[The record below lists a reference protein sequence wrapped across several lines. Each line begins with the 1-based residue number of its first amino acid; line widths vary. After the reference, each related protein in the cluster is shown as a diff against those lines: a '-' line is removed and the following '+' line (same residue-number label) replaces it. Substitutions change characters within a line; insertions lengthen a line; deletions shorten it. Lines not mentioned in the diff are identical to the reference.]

1 MSVDPILKAK
11 NIAFERNEK
20 RLFAPVVLELFK
32 GDALHIEGPN
42 GSGKT
47 TLFKLLAGI
56 LTPSQG
62 SIEYLG
68 RPLAE
73 SRYDYLTNLMYIGHQ
88 SAVKSMLTVEENL
101 RWLSPTGTS
110 TEEIKRALQKV
121 GLQSH
126 ADVLCYQLSAGQQR
140 RVALARLVT
149 SKAKLWYLDEPF
161 AALDKQGIHLVE
173 MLMESHL
180 QGGGAVMFSSHQDLA
195 KITARKYSIMSPG
208 PLND

>member
-1 MSVDPILKAK
+1 MPVNPILKAK
-11 NIAFERNEK
+11 NIAFERND
-20 RLFAPVVLELFK
+20 RPLFSPVNMELSL
-32 GDALHIEGPN
+32 GEALHIEGTN

-47 TLFKLLAGI
+47 TLFQLLAGMLI
-56 LTPSQG
+56 PSQG

-68 RPLAE
+68 RPLTE
-73 SRYDYLTNLMYIGHQ
+73 SRYDYLANLLYIGHQ

-101 RWLSPTGTS
+101 RWLSPSGTS
-110 TEEIKRALQKV
+110 TEEIKRALQKL
-121 GLQSH
+121 GLHSNAQ
-126 ADVLCYQLSAGQQR
+126 VLCYQLSAGQQR

-161 AALDKQGIHLVE
+161 AALDKQGIDLVE

-180 QGGGAVMFSSHQDLA
+180 QRGGAVVFSSHQDLA
-195 KITARKYSIMSPG
+195 KITARKYSIMSAG